1 MRQAPAKV
9 NLGLAVQRKRPD
21 GYHDIATLFL
31 KISLADTLI
40 FEAMPREIVVT
51 CDHPEIPHDAR
62 NLVYKAAARLHPL
75 APGRGVHIRL
85 QKAIP
90 VAAGLGGGVVMRRPP
105 CLGSMRCG
113 SYSCPLQH

>member
-1 MRQAPAKV
+1 V
-9 NLGLAVQRKRPD
+9 NLGLAAQRKRLD

-51 CDHPEIPHDAR
+51 CDHPEIPQDAR
-62 NLVYKAAARLHPL
+62 NLVYKAAASLHPL

-90 VAAGLGGGVVMRRPP
+90 VTAGLGGK
-105 CLGSMRCG
+105 
-113 SYSCPLQH
+113 